1 VPLWHGAPG
10 SSIAYATHAP
20 VSDALTDRL
29 KKSLASVIRGKPR
42 AIELVVIGALTEGH
56 LLIEDVP
63 GVGKTTLAKAFAR
76 SLELS
81 FSRVQF
87 TPDLLP
93 TDIVGA
99 QTLGPDGRLVFQKG
113 PIFTQVL
120 LADEINRA
128 SPRTQS
134 ALLEAM
140 SERQVTVDGHTYSF
154 PGPFIVLAT
163 QNPVDFQGTFPLPEA
178 QLDRFTIRLSMGYPE
193 EADELEMLTQEATGN
208 GLAPIQPVGTEAEF
222 AEVRARVQQVHMEK
236 RVLVYL
242 RRLVHETRQNDHVAL
257 GVSPRGGITLY
268 RTAQARAFVHGRDYV
283 TPEDIQDLAKPVLAH
298 RMVLTERARYGGV
311 GVDTV
316 IAGLLEE
323 VPVPR

>member
-1 VPLWHGAPG
+1 LARRPG
-10 SSIAYATHAP
+10 VVHDEDGGVCVCYESA

-140 SERQVTVDGHTYSF
+140 SERQVTVDGTTYSF

-178 QLDRFTIRLSMGYPE
+178 QLDRSSICGGWSTR
-193 EADELEMLTQEATGN
+193 
-208 GLAPIQPVGTEAEF
+208 
-222 AEVRARVQQVHMEK
+222 RARASTS
-236 RVLVYL
+236 RS
-242 RRLVHETRQNDHVAL
+242 
-257 GVSPRGGITLY
+257 GS
-268 RTAQARAFVHGRDYV
+268 ARAAASRSTAPRKRGRSS
-283 TPEDIQDLAKPVLAH
+283 TAGTTSPPTTS
-298 RMVLTERARYGGV
+298 RTSRSPCSR
-311 GVDTV
+311 
-316 IAGLLEE
+316 IAWC
-323 VPVPR
+323 